1 MDRPLDLE
9 ELQKELQSGR
19 PTQSV
24 LLLPAG
30 LLVIEHS
37 SSLLSYEVRH
47 HTPWWK

>member
-1 MDRPLDLE
+1 VDRPLDLE

-24 LLLPAG
+24 LLPAG

-37 SSLLSYEVRH
+37 SSVLSYEVRH
-47 HTPWWK
+47 HAPWWK